1 MADTLSRAYLKNKTT
16 RKHEVQ
22 DVINI
27 NRSRAEQEATY
38 LYEILQSKR
47 SRRILRQIQICKP
60 WQQFSSMAGLRAK
73 TR

>member
-60 WQQFSSMAGLRAK
+60 WQQFSSMAGRRAK